1 MNISPLLLSSI
12 SNMCTCLNNFFHSDY
27 MESVSS
33 QDMYLCIH
41 IREYI
46 IKCWGIGASMFNEES
61 IRIHLGNGS
70 G

>member
-12 SNMCTCLNNFFHSDY
+12 SNMCSCLNNCFHSGY
-27 MESVSS
+27 METLSG

-46 IKCWGIGASMFNEES
+46 IKCWEIGASMFNEES
-61 IRIHLGNGS
+61 I
-70 G
+70 